1 MNLERENWKAI
12 SKYDSFYILLEQRGK
27 VCKQLP
33 IGWQKT
39 KRRTALYTSSNKL
52 KRQKNIYWS
61 IVIIISLWRTK
72 QVLKTG
78 PAATQAILLSEMTLS
93 LFGFVTCLQNHIFFT
108 DKCDTPLSTSECIW
122 LRLNRQS
129 FYHYQKQQ
137 LVPTDGYWFRTIG
150 KLIRSISHDR
160 VAYRY
165 LDAFPKLNGGF

>member
-1 MNLERENWKAI
+1 MKGFE
-12 SKYDSFYILLEQRGK
+12 YDLLYVLFEQRGK

-39 KRRTALYTSSNKL
+39 KRWTALYTSSNKL
-52 KRQKNIYWS
+52 IRQKKIYWS

-93 LFGFVTCLQNHIFFT
+93 LFGFLTCLQNHISLS

-129 FYHYQKQQ
+129 FNHYRKRQ
-137 LVPTDGYWFRTIG
+137 LVPTDRYRLRTIG
-150 KLIRSISHDR
+150 KLIGSVSHDR
-160 VAYRY
+160 VAYQY